1 MKKNKYFLL
10 LGGLLLSTGMSLWT
24 SCTDDWNEHYDPE
37 ASDLSAYPTLLARLK
52 DTNDPDVQKGRFA
65 QFVRVLEATG
75 YDQRLATPALYTV
88 FAPMDMTAKE
98 ADEWIERFNQEKSTK
113 QDAYNTAVTQF
124 VQNHISLYG
133 HNFVKRA
140 TSETTD
146 TVSMLNGKYMRVHN
160 DAGSNE
166 WVVGPNVLDTKDAE
180 HGVITE
186 KQLCNNGYLYK
197 ISGGALPCYLNVK
210 EATDTMSVISKYVA
224 YKSKYDEYDLDE
236 QKSVPGDIID
246 GNQVYIDSVVNYE
259 NNELSAQYGAYFH
272 REDSSYLFLVPDDQ
286 LWSKLYTDYSKYF
299 NYKPSSED
307 SDAQKEADALK
318 DMWTSRAIMYGRV
331 FNLNSADNATF
342 SKEKPDSL
350 CATNYSKYQTRPYGH
365 YSARYNGQD
374 IEADVDYRTYVF
386 RKPKEAGGIL
396 GGLEPYP
403 CSNGYIYVDN
413 RDEDY
418 LVKDNIYKTWF
429 TSRSYSVSSAG
440 IAPKLFEQS
449 GSSVVEGDD
458 RFNSNYRSVNSAV
471 PWIVCRKKKCGEGV
485 GEGFKKN
492 KIYNVRVSESG
503 DSTVYYLD
511 TLGWKNYH
519 VEGNIYR
526 EVTAKAAQEKVM
538 TAGAVDNKTTH
549 VYFDYSLG
557 TNIMSNV
564 YYNAYVITVPSDV
577 VNGATTR
584 AQGLAFKVIENY
596 DEDEVGEN
604 AKYVPYNK
612 SAKDSY
618 YAQRSDFDQIYVG
631 DGVETATLKCKLPKD
646 GFVMTNQV
654 IAWYNDTE
662 GKDLKYIQTLPS
674 GTFLYFFPYEDG
686 NEEYGQASD
695 DCYIPSSK
703 LDNKVYVPKTQD
715 VDVIQVMRAKS
726 SEYATIN
733 QENAPRTWV
742 LRVYN
747 ALNDCQSSLEMSPY
761 DDEGIKLI
769 NNDLFNPLSAQMRIA
784 RIILKPFKTKEE
796 AERYSIANL
805 MEEYHIATTF
815 QRTE

>member
-133 HNFVKRA
+133 HNFVKHA

-166 WVVGPNVLDTKDAE
+166 WVVGPNVLDPKDAE

-210 EATDTMSVISKYVA
+210 EATDTMSAISKYVA

-259 NNELSAQYGAYFH
+259 NNELAAQYGAYFH

-342 SKEKPDSL
+342 SKETPDSL
-350 CATNYSKYQTRPYGH
+350 CDTGYSKYQTRPYGH
-365 YSARYNGQD
+365 YHARYNGQD
-374 IEADVDYRTYVF
+374 IDADVDYRTYVF
-386 RKPKEAGGIL
+386 RKPTEANGIL
-396 GGLEPYP
+396 NGLEPYP
-403 CSNGYIYVDN
+403 CSNGFIYIDN

-429 TSRSYSVSSAG
+429 TSRSYTANSVG
-440 IAPKLFEQS
+440 IAPKSFEQS

-458 RFNSNYRSVNSAV
+458 RFNSNYRSVNAAV

-604 AKYVPYNK
+604 GKYVPYNK

-618 YAQRSDFDQIYVG
+618 YAQRSDYDQIYVG

-654 IAWYNDTE
+654 IAWYKDTE
-662 GKDLKYIQTLPS
+662 GKDLEYIQTLPS